1 MGQHKERLKALSP
14 EGQKRAQ
21 EAFDALPGEDV
32 TLPLDYEPAKNVLWP
47 QWVVNEMSNA
57 IYKARWLGVEGQ
69 PIFASLKDEDR
80 KHYTEMTYAALRWIE
95 EQGWVKLGK

>member
-1 MGQHKERLKALSP
+1 MGQAKQKEVAKAAS
-14 EGQKRAQ
+14 
-21 EAFDALPGEDV
+21 DV
-32 TLPLDYEPAKNVLWP
+32 TYEPAKNVLWP

-95 EQGWVKLGK
+95 EQNWVKLGK